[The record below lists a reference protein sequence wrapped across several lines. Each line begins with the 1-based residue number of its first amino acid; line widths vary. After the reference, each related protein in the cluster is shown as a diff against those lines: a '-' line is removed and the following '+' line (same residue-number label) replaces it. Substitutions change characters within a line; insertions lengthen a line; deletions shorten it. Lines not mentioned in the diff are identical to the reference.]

1 MNTLLLTLMLLSPNQ
16 ATIDNEVKLQTAHA
30 VNVIQLE
37 NQAHLKKQITLTLE
51 KMEMTLPI
59 IIDKQTL
66 AKNQTLPKQ
75 LSED

>member
-37 NQAHLKKQITLTLE
+37 NQAHLKKQI
-51 KMEMTLPI
+51 I
-59 IIDKQTL
+59 FFFH
-66 AKNQTLPKQ
+66 
-75 LSED
+75 LSNDFVK

>member
-1 MNTLLLTLMLLSPNQ
+1 MNTLLRTLMLLSPNQ

-51 KMEMTLPI
+51 KMEMTLPTRWMRI
-59 IIDKQTL
+59 
-66 AKNQTLPKQ
+66 LPGRR
-75 LSED
+75 LILPPAS